1 MAISTRSELHRPPGA
16 DQQAPR
22 PVTAPG
28 VSISTAIQLGVCLLL
43 LTVVAC
49 ANQSAAPTPVTAPPE
64 RSAHLAPT
72 HTPAEIEAVTHSPT
86 SVPLPTPTPTPVEIE
101 VVTPTPTNVP
111 LPAPTP
117 TPSETEAVTPTPTSV
132 PPPTPMPILDVT
144 EVHTLTDFGYNT
156 RVVDGDI
163 HVWHAPPCPQIHS
176 ASWIAAIILTDLRT
190 GSYLYLDPD
199 GSGRKTP
206 GTDYWSDETRERF
219 AEVLE
224 DVSLLE
230 LIITPFECPL
240 PPAPGSETMFCTGL
254 TGWPDPDTVN
264 IGEPPFPQVAISS
277 FDSLGGFCMGHGWT
291 GSYCWQA
298 GVKGRTCEARE
309 DWDELIGVRAYA
321 MAKESHTG
329 VVTVLGDESSPGRVT
344 GIQLFPVLVE
354 EPEFE
359 LGEEAYSLFAQ
370 EGESIAQFELPD
382 VSEGVYLLIT
392 SYESPLG
399 HVEHGFKVELRN
411 RRARE

>member
-16 DQQAPR
+16 DHQTPR

-49 ANQSAAPTPVTAPPE
+49 ADQSAAPTPVTAPPE
-64 RSAHLAPT
+64 RSAPLAPT
-72 HTPAEIEAVTHSPT
+72 PTPTEIEAVTHTPTSIPLPTPTPTPAEIEVATPTPT
-86 SVPLPTPTPTPVEIE
+86 SVPLPTPTPVEIE
-101 VVTPTPTNVP
+101 IATPVPTALP
-111 LPAPTP
+111 LAAPTP
-117 TPSETEAVTPTPTSV
+117 APSETEVVTPTPTSV

-190 GSYLYLDPD
+190 GSSLHLNPD
-199 GSGRKTP
+199 GSVITYSRP
-206 GTDYWSDETRERF
+206 DYRSDEARKRF

-224 DVSLLE
+224 DASLLE

-254 TGWPDPDTVN
+254 TDWPGPDTVN
-264 IGEPPFPQVAISS
+264 IGEPPIPQVAIYK
-277 FDSLGGFCMGHGWT
+277 FDSLGGFCMVRGWT

-309 DWDELIGVRAYA
+309 EWNELIGVRGLCDGHGI
-321 MAKESHTG
+321 SH
-329 VVTVLGDESSPGRVT
+329 GRC
-344 GIQLFPVLVE
+344 
-354 EPEFE
+354 
-359 LGEEAYSLFAQ
+359 Y
-370 EGESIAQFELPD
+370 
-382 VSEGVYLLIT
+382 VSWEM
-392 SYESPLG
+392 
-399 HVEHGFKVELRN
+399 N
-411 RRARE
+411 RVRAG